1 MKTTLNYIAKRG
13 ISKWIACDLAEA
25 YCAELIG
32 SGWVKQGNTLSKGT
46 HAFTFE
52 SHGTKVAVSHK
63 RLEVAVE
70 DDAYANYGQSLP
82 HPQV

>member
-1 MKTTLNYIAKRG
+1 MKQELTYIAKRR
-13 ISKWIACDLAEA
+13 ISKWIARDLANT
-25 YCAELIG
+25 YCTELIG

-52 SHGTKVAVSHK
+52 PHGSKVAVSHK